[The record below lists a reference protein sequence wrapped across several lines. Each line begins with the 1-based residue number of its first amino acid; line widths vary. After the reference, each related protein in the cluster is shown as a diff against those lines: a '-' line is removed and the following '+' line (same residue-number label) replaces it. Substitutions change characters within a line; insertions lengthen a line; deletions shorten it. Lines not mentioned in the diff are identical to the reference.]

1 MCYFGRPCTFVSLL
15 TFQPLFCSMADHVF
29 RLKDTPLG
37 TVLVKF
43 YQIIPYTD
51 EAFNKAKALDFWQA
65 TPGSGNSWSMALYQG
80 PVSTNHVLTEAIAQ
94 LHTRCPTCTAV
105 RIEQAR

>member
-1 MCYFGRPCTFVSLL
+1 MYCFGRPCTFPSLSP
-15 TFQPLFCSMADHVF
+15 FQPVFCSMADHVF

-51 EAFNKAKALDFWQA
+51 EAFTRAKALDFWQS
-65 TPGSGNSWSMALYQG
+65 TPGSGNAWSMALYQG
-80 PVSTNHVLTEAIAQ
+80 PISTNHVLTEAIAQ
-94 LHTRCPTCTAV
+94 LHTRCPACTAV
-105 RIEQAR
+105 RIEQAS

>member
-1 MCYFGRPCTFVSLL
+1 
-15 TFQPLFCSMADHVF
+15 MADHIF

-43 YQIIPYTD
+43 YQITPYTD
-51 EAFNKAKALDFWQA
+51 EAFNRAKALDFWQA
-65 TPGSGNSWSMALYQG
+65 TAGNPWSMALYQG
-80 PVSTNHVLTEAIAQ
+80 PVSTNHVLTKAVAQ

-105 RIEQAR
+105 RIEKAV